1 MNKNLSRLIR
11 AFILF
16 ALVAFGAI
24 CVCFFPS
31 FSDYVGGFLTER
43 GLNFSVS
50 RPFIYAYGA
59 LLTLPCAIILI
70 MALRFPTAIA
80 KDRIF
85 TNEIAAL
92 LSRISLILAVDCLL
106 FLFGIIALFTLRELT
121 VSPLLSLIDLI
132 GFSLAFLLH
141 VLADY
146 VKRASEMK
154 EEVDAT
160 L

>member
-1 MNKNLSRLIR
+1 MNKNLSKLIR

-16 ALVAFGAI
+16 ALVAFCAI

-31 FSDYVGGFLTER
+31 FTDYVGDFLAER
-43 GLNFSVS
+43 EITLPAS
-50 RPFIYAYGA
+50 RPFIYAYGV
-59 LLTLPCAIILI
+59 LLTLPCAVILI

-80 KDRIF
+80 ADRIF
-85 TNEIAAL
+85 TNETAAL
-92 LSRISLILAVDCLL
+92 LSRISVILTVDCLL
-106 FLFGIIALFTLRELT
+106 FLLGIIALFTLREHT

-132 GFSLAFLLH
+132 GFSLAFLLR

-146 VKRASEMK
+146 VKRAAEMK